1 MGERLISRGEREA
14 LSSGPCFFQSCVL
27 AEAVRKEELGL
38 LTAAHSGDTPA
49 IRAFPPPFLLLILSD
64 KQQTIMSIRG
74 QTWRSKDLEFG
85 VACLVCYLGSW
96 EGRLEADTPM
106 GHRPPEDLEVL
117 SVKPRSASP
126 TGITELIWTE
136 SQF

>member
-1 MGERLISRGEREA
+1 MQGWGFCL
-14 LSSGPCFFQSCVL
+14 CDTL
-27 AEAVRKEELGL
+27 AIK
-38 LTAAHSGDTPA
+38 
-49 IRAFPPPFLLLILSD
+49 AFLPPFLLLINFSD
-64 KQQTIMSIRG
+64 KQQTVMSLRG

-117 SVKPRSASP
+117 SVKLRSASP
-126 TGITELIWTE
+126 TGIMELIWTE
-136 SQF
+136 GQF